1 MWLILAAYI
10 LPWALG
16 NELIAEVRNIPDQCG
31 LGDSVQYW
39 VNTANAARA
48 QTLQV
53 VGGDFVLQKLNVNG
67 QTSLTGTTLT
77 TLRFDR
83 LLENVQLE
91 GTAGGAESEFQNQ
104 LKLRG
109 GFALDCPKDKCV
121 ILAKD
126 ATDAGVVEFRNID
139 ITVKGTSFMNLLKRI
154 QDLELKFNDLP
165 K

>member
-91 GTAGGAESEFQNQ
+91 GAAEGAESEFQKQ

-121 ILAKD
+121 ILAEN
-126 ATDAGVVEFRNID
+126 AADAGIVEFRNID
-139 ITVKGTSFMNLLKRI
+139 VTVKGTSFMNLLKRI
-154 QDLELKFNDLP
+154 QDLEDKFNDLP